1 MIPNKA
7 NAIFI
12 SVLKIAFKENGSW
25 LARIF
30 SKPLP
35 ASVKTKTPGKIPT
48 NVVHAK
54 VTKETPKKAGAIL
67 TSQKGNKG
75 TNLKKSK
82 VKMNRV
88 ILFCRYFLIRMV
100 KLMLINL
107 DQRLRI

>member
-1 MIPNKA
+1 MR
-7 NAIFI
+7 
-12 SVLKIAFKENGSW
+12 KIRKNINFG
-25 LARIF
+25 
-30 SKPLP
+30 
-35 ASVKTKTPGKIPT
+35 KTKEK
-48 NVVHAK
+48 
-54 VTKETPKKAGAIL
+54 TKKEKLCLLNCETTDSEL
-67 TSQKGNKG
+67 